1 MSENLKTQIELLKL
15 ELKFSQLENKVYKQ
29 IILNA
34 NVPESIKMYFEN
46 FQSMVE
52 HTIKEHTIKEKHK
65 LPIKKTRKRNNS
77 ENTTDIF
84 SIEPEECDVLIEP
97 INQTIK
103 EMSETSEKQEE
114 DTKYENNQGEKQEQQ
129 HKQEHKQEQ
138 HKQEQHKQEHP
149 VENSEEPKKTFK
161 SIKGF
166 VKNTEEDVHA
176 NIEKKIEEAEK
187 KYEKIISEKGNTD
200 TIVQKINQHFE
211 KLKTSKIY
219 QPILIEIKKERTKLL
234 GLISIVEYIKILENH
249 YANLKTFFDTKNY
262 NPKKTQD
269 MIVKS
274 MSTIDLRLGHFK
286 GYTTTTLEP
295 DDMETFTRSLNLFIN
310 HQKEFIPCDNNT
322 IYGNIKNYSIVMFEL
337 KDCIKRCVINTYG
350 CNNIVYL
357 NYTKSTPE
365 DPYTFYILKKV
376 DKARLWV
383 MDCRLETFTLCLI
396 SNLLPYCKDLFRKI
410 YKDVFEDNVHRENY
424 TLKLNETKD
433 ECEQLLHNIITLAKP
448 MEMCKIVQKIIMK
461 ECEIT
466 PSEIDKFDFYGDD
479 KIQQKK
485 FQKHFSE
492 NIKENPIDVIISLFD
507 TITEEDAYKIVNS
520 IE

>member
-1 MSENLKTQIELLKL
+1 MPTPTLSNNLETQIELLKL
-15 ELKFSQLENKVYKQ
+15 ELKFAQMENKVYKQ

-46 FQSMVE
+46 FQTMVNDTMKE
-52 HTIKEHTIKEKHK
+52 IKETKEIPK

-103 EMSETSEKQEE
+103 EMTENKEKQEE
-114 DTKYENNQGEKQEQQ
+114 SKLENKQGEKQEQ
-129 HKQEHKQEQ
+129 
-138 HKQEQHKQEHP
+138 HP
-149 VENSEEPKKTFK
+149 IENSEEPKKTFK

-200 TIVQKINQHFE
+200 TIVQKINQQFE
-211 KLKTSKIY
+211 KLKTSKMY

-249 YANLKTFFDTKNY
+249 YDNLKVFFETKNY

-365 DPYTFYILKKV
+365 DPYTFYVLKKVDNKKV

-383 MDCRLETFTLCLI
+383 MDCRLEDFTLCLV

-410 YKDVFEDNVHRENY
+410 YKDVFEDNIYRDDY
-424 TLKLNETKD
+424 TNKLNETKD
-433 ECEQLLHNIITLAKP
+433 ECEQLLRNIITLAKP
-448 MEMCKIVQKIIMK
+448 MEMCKVVQRIIMK
-461 ECEIT
+461 ECEII

-492 NIKENPIDVIISLFD
+492 NVRENPVDVIISLFD
-507 TITEEDAYKIVNS
+507 IITEEEAYKIMDTMGW
-520 IE
+520 

>member
-1 MSENLKTQIELLKL
+1 MPENLKTQIELLKL

-34 NVPESIKMYFEN
+34 NVPESVKMYFEN
-46 FQSMVE
+46 FQSMID
-52 HTIKEHTIKEKHK
+52 HTLKELSKEKQK

-77 ENTTDIF
+77 ETITDIF
-84 SIEPEECDVLIEP
+84 SIEPDECDLLIEP
-97 INQTIK
+97 INQTINETINENINQTIK
-103 EMSETSEKQEE
+103 EMTENKQN
-114 DTKYENNQGEKQEQQ
+114 DEQNTIQ
-129 HKQEHKQEQ
+129 NG
-138 HKQEQHKQEHP
+138 
-149 VENSEEPKKTFK
+149 ENSEEPKKMFK

-166 VKNTEEDVHA
+166 VKNSEEDVHA
-176 NIEKKIEEAEK
+176 NIGKKIEEAEK
-187 KYEKIISEKGNTD
+187 KYEKIILEKGNAD
-200 TIVQKINQHFE
+200 TIVQKINQQFE
-211 KLKTSKIY
+211 KLKTSKMY
-219 QPILIEIKKERTKLL
+219 QSILIEIKKERTKLL

-249 YANLKTFFDTKNY
+249 YGILKSFFESKNY
-262 NPKKTQD
+262 NPKKIQD
-269 MIVKS
+269 MILKS

-295 DDMETFTRSLNLFIN
+295 DDMETFSSSLNLFIN
-310 HQKEFIPCDNNT
+310 HQKEFIPCDNNA
-322 IYGNIKNYSIVMFEL
+322 IYSNIKNYSIVMFEL

-357 NYTKSTPE
+357 NYTKSTQE

-383 MDCRLETFTLCLI
+383 MDCRLEGFTLCLI

-410 YKDVFEDNVHRENY
+410 YKDVFEDNIYRDNY
-424 TLKLNETKD
+424 TNKLNETKD
-433 ECEQLLHNIITLAKP
+433 ECEQLLHNIITLSKP
-448 MEMCKIVQKIIMK
+448 MEMCKIVQKIVMK
-461 ECEIT
+461 ECEII

-492 NIKENPIDVIISLFD
+492 NVKENPIDVILSLFD
-507 TITEEDAYKIVNS
+507 TITEEEAHKIMNLM
-520 IE
+520 